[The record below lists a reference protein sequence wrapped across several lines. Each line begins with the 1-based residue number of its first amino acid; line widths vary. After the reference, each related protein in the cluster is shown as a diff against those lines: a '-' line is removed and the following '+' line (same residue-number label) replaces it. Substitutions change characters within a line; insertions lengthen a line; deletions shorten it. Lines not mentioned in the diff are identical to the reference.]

1 MTVTQREISLP
12 SRPRGFHIITRE
24 IEHGVPEISGYGI
37 GTAHIMILHTSAGLA
52 INENADPDVRTDF
65 ETIFDTLVPEGDP
78 RYVHTMEGRD
88 DMPAHVKSSLVGH
101 DLTLPVRDGR
111 LVLGTWQGI
120 YLCEFR
126 NHGGTRRLVVTITG
140 EMI

>member
-1 MTVTQREISLP
+1 MTVTQRQISLP
-12 SRPRGFHIITRE
+12 AHPRGFHIVTRE
-24 IEHGVPEISGYGI
+24 IETAVPEISRCRV

-65 ETIFDTLVPEGDP
+65 GTVFDTLVPEGDP
-78 RYVHTMEGRD
+78 RYVHTLEGSD

-101 DLTLPVRDGR
+101 DVTVPIQDGH
-111 LVLGTWQGI
+111 LVLGTWQGL

-126 NHGGTRRLVVTITG
+126 NRGGSRRLVVTVTG